1 MLTKKEVLNSIKGMT
16 SSFSVEELM
25 DRIILLQKIET
36 GLEQSAKGQVNSTAQ
51 AKQKFRSQYQDK
63 RPRGARGGS

>member
-1 MLTKKEVLNSIKGMT
+1 MLTKKEVLNSIKGMA

-36 GLEQSAKGQVNSTAQ
+36 GLEQSSKGSVNTTAQ
-51 AKQKFRSQYQDK
+51 AKQKLK
-63 RPRGARGGS
+63 KWLK